1 MRHRGCRR
9 LKLPLRMRGSQRS
22 DMWGT
27 VILIAIIQSGLVAL
41 FIFLRA
47 RSANEGKVK
56 QFELIQDEVRQ
67 KRDIWSKV
75 EVAQTELATQ
85 VDIRQVGRDF
95 IESREILK
103 VERGRVTITQAEL
116 ETLEGRMRELEE
128 MGRELEASQ
137 TETKEELKILRRK
150 EEDMLS
156 KNDSLRGQIADSLAK
171 MEGLLTEIELTAQMQ
186 KQVAVMKSELL
197 RSEEKIQ
204 TMLNQ
209 IQQYNEQYFNLKR
222 RYDALD
228 VEYAQLYQ
236 QLTERS
242 QRG

>member
-1 MRHRGCRR
+1 
-9 LKLPLRMRGSQRS
+9 
-22 DMWGT
+22 MWSS
-27 VILIAIIQSGLVAL
+27 VFLIAIIQSGLVAF
-41 FIFLRA
+41 FIFGRA
-47 RSANEGKVK
+47 QAAKVNLLK
-56 QFELIQDEVRQ
+56 QFELIQDEIQQ
-67 KRDIWSKV
+67 KRDLWAKV
-75 EVAQTELATQ
+75 EAAQAEMAAQSEMRL
-85 VDIRQVGRDF
+85 VGRDF

-103 VERGRVTITQAEL
+103 LERGRVTITQAEL

-128 MGRELEASQ
+128 IGRELEASQ

-150 EEDMLS
+150 EEDMRL

-186 KQVAVMKSELL
+186 NQVAVMKSELL

-209 IQQYNEQYFNLKR
+209 IQQSNEQYFNLKR

-228 VEYAQLYQ
+228 VEYAQLFQ

>member
-1 MRHRGCRR
+1 
-9 LKLPLRMRGSQRS
+9 
-22 DMWGT
+22 MWGT
-27 VILIAIIQSGLVAL
+27 VILIAIIQSGLVAF
-41 FIFLRA
+41 FIFSRA
-47 RSANEGKVK
+47 RRANAGLLK
-56 QFELIQDEVRQ
+56 QFELIQDEVQQ
-67 KRDIWSKV
+67 KRDLWSKV
-75 EVAQTELATQ
+75 EVARAEMATEA
-85 VDIRQVGRDF
+85 DMRQVGRDF

-116 ETLEGRMRELEE
+116 ETLEGRMRELDEI
-128 MGRELEASQ
+128 GRELEASQ

-150 EEDMLS
+150 EEDMRS
-156 KNDSLRGQIADSLAK
+156 KNDGLRGQIADSLAK

-186 KQVAVMKSELL
+186 NQVAVMKSELL

-209 IQQYNEQYFNLKR
+209 IQQCNEQYFNLKR

>member
-1 MRHRGCRR
+1 
-9 LKLPLRMRGSQRS
+9 
-22 DMWGT
+22 MWSS
-27 VILIAIIQSGLVAL
+27 IFLIAIIQSGLVAF
-41 FIFLRA
+41 FIFGRA
-47 RSANEGKVK
+47 RGAKENLLK
-56 QFELIQDEVRQ
+56 QFELIQDEVQQ
-67 KRDIWSKV
+67 KRDLWAKV
-75 EVAQTELATQ
+75 EVAQAEIASQ
-85 VDIRQVGRDF
+85 SEMFRVGRDF
-95 IESREILK
+95 VESREILK

-116 ETLEGRMRELEE
+116 ETLEERMRELEE
-128 MGRELEASQ
+128 IGRELEASQ

-150 EEDMLS
+150 EEDVRS

-186 KQVAVMKSELL
+186 NQVAVMKSELL

-209 IQQYNEQYFNLKR
+209 IQQSNEQYFNLKR

-228 VEYAQLYQ
+228 VEYAQLFQ